1 MSSLSERLS
10 RGAVSPTQVD
20 HARRLVADWQLLA
33 DLAFADL
40 TLWVPLPTGAWW
52 CVAQVRPLTA
62 PTSRPEDLVG
72 AEVDGVVAEPFGVAH
87 REGRPVT
94 EGEPDWSGAAPRRR
108 EVIPVRHDG
117 VVVAVLAKDTNLA
130 VTRSPSTLELTYLD
144 IAADLCLMV
153 SAGTFPP
160 QKLQDAEM
168 SPRVGDG
175 LVRLDGRGRVRT
187 PARTRCRPT
196 GGSAWPATWPAPTS
210 PSSPAARRPTG
221 WRARRP
227 RPGSRPR
234 WSGRFP
240 DPMDVEGVSATMFVR
255 ALPLRPPGGEAGAL
269 VLVRDV
275 TDVRRRD
282 RALLTKDATI
292 REIHHRVKNNLQ
304 TVAALLRLQARRMT
318 EPAARAA
325 LEESVRRVASIAVVH
340 DTLAGSREDVVAV
353 DDVLDQVLPMLG
365 DLASIGQAART
376 RRTGSFGELPA
387 AAATPLV
394 LAVTELLHN
403 AAEHAFPDGEPG
415 IIELVAERD
424 GDDLVVRVRD
434 DGKGLPDGFDPA
446 ESDGLGLQIVRTLVA
461 SELGGS
467 LTMTSPPPG
476 RRGRDRGAADHPRRR
491 PAPPL
496 TRPRPAREV
505 PDRPRGGT
513 SVLVVLW
520 LRSGGASGGAHPGT
534 SLAPLQ
540 RAPLVLGK
548 STPDTG
554 VLARAQ
560 RPVQAR
566 LDRRAA
572 AAHGLRLLDLDK
584 SRAGRP
590 DGEEQLGVLVPAERA
605 VAPVHG
611 FVLLGVVLRS
621 VRASPASDR
630 GSGPTPVAQR
640 LWLSD
645 FVRLSPRQSFVTGK
659 LRSSAMFS
667 REERLS
673 SRSGTSLDPS

>member
-1 MSSLSERLS
+1 MSTLSDRLT
-10 RGAVSPTQVD
+10 RGAASRPEQVD

-40 TLWVPLPTGAWW
+40 TLWVPLPSGSWW

-72 AEVDGVVAEPFGVAH
+72 AEVDGVVAEPFLVAH

-94 EGEPDWSGAAPRRR
+94 EGEPDWSGPSPRRR

-130 VTRSPSTLELTYLD
+130 VTRSPSTLELTYLE

-160 QKLQDAEM
+160 EKLQDAEM

-175 LVRLDGRGRVRT
+175 LVRLDGSGCTTYASPNALSAYRRIGVPGDLAGKDLAELTRSASADRV
-187 PARTRCRPT
+187 A
-196 GGSAWPATWPAPTS
+196 GEAV
-210 PSSPAARRPTG
+210 AAG
-221 WRARRP
+221 IAAAVA
-227 RPGSRPR
+227 
-234 WSGRFP
+234 GRFP
-240 DPMDVEGVSATMFVR
+240 DPMDVESTSATMFLR
-255 ALPLRPPGGEAGAL
+255 ALPLQAPGAEAGAL

-304 TVAALLRLQARRMT
+304 TVAALLRLQARRLT

-325 LEESVRRVASIAVVH
+325 LDESVRRVSSIAVVH
-340 DTLAGSREDVVAV
+340 ETLAGSREDVVSV
-353 DDVLDQVLPMLG
+353 DEVLDRVLPMLG
-365 DLASIGQAART
+365 DLASVGPAART

-415 IIELVAERD
+415 SIELVAERD

-434 DGKGLPDGFDPA
+434 DGQGLPTDFDPDDS
-446 ESDGLGLQIVRTLVA
+446 EGLGLQIVRTLVA

-467 LTMTSPPPG
+467 LTMGTPG
-476 RRGRDRGAADHPRRR
+476 G
-491 PAPPL
+491 
-496 TRPRPAREV
+496 
-505 PDRPRGGT
+505 
-513 SVLVVLW
+513 
-520 LRSGGASGGAHPGT
+520 HPGT
-534 SLAPLQ
+534 EV
-540 RAPLVLGK
+540 VLTLPG
-548 STPDTG
+548 
-554 VLARAQ
+554 
-560 RPVQAR
+560 
-566 LDRRAA
+566 
-572 AAHGLRLLDLDK
+572 
-584 SRAGRP
+584 AGRP
-590 DGEEQLGVLVPAERA
+590 R
-605 VAPVHG
+605 
-611 FVLLGVVLRS
+611 R
-621 VRASPASDR
+621 
-630 GSGPTPVAQR
+630 
-640 LWLSD
+640 
-645 FVRLSPRQSFVTGK
+645 
-659 LRSSAMFS
+659 
-667 REERLS
+667 
-673 SRSGTSLDPS
+673 

>member
-72 AEVDGVVAEPFGVAH
+72 AEVDGVIAEPFVVAH

-94 EGEPDWSGAAPRRR
+94 EGEPDWSGVAPRRR

-160 QKLQDAEM
+160 RKLQDAEM

-175 LVRLDGRGRVRT
+175 LVRLDDKGRVTYASPNALSAYRRIGV
-187 PARTRCRPT
+187 PGDLAGAELAELTR
-196 GGSAWPATWPAPTS
+196 GASADRVAGE
-210 PSSPAARRPTG
+210 AAAAG
-221 WRARRP
+221 ILAALA
-227 RPGSRPR
+227 
-234 WSGRFP
+234 GRFP
-240 DPMDVEGVSATMFVR
+240 DPMDVEGESATMFIR
-255 ALPLRPPGGEAGAL
+255 ALPLQAPGAVAGAL

-275 TDVRRRD
+275 TDVRQRD

-365 DLASIGQAART
+365 DLTSIGPAART

-387 AAATPLV
+387 RSATPLV

-415 IIELVAERD
+415 VIELVAERD

-434 DGKGLPDGFDPA
+434 DGRGLPEGFDPA
-446 ESDGLGLQIVRTLVA
+446 ASDGLGLQIVRTLVT

-467 LTMTSPPPG
+467 LVMTSPP
-476 RRGRDRGAADHPRRR
+476 AS
-491 PAPPL
+491 AP
-496 TRPRPAREV
+496 EGQ
-505 PDRPRGGT
+505 GGT
-513 SVLVVLW
+513 EAVLTIPGAGLP
-520 LRSGGASGGAHPGT
+520 LR
-534 SLAPLQ
+534 
-540 RAPLVLGK
+540 
-548 STPDTG
+548 
-554 VLARAQ
+554 
-560 RPVQAR
+560 
-566 LDRRAA
+566 
-572 AAHGLRLLDLDK
+572 
-584 SRAGRP
+584 
-590 DGEEQLGVLVPAERA
+590 
-605 VAPVHG
+605 
-611 FVLLGVVLRS
+611 
-621 VRASPASDR
+621 
-630 GSGPTPVAQR
+630 
-640 LWLSD
+640 
-645 FVRLSPRQSFVTGK
+645 
-659 LRSSAMFS
+659 
-667 REERLS
+667 
-673 SRSGTSLDPS
+673 